1 VIEAMHALLYSD
13 DPTATRAF
21 FKDVL
26 KLPFVNE
33 QDSQAP
39 SDWLIF
45 RSGPSEFGV
54 HPATGPGGEEWAPA
68 GQQQV
73 SFICDDIVAT
83 VRELG
88 ERGAQFAGEPQDM
101 GFGIGVAM
109 LVPGAADVLLYE
121 PKHRVAHDLPA
132 APTPR

>member
-1 VIEAMHALLYSD
+1 MIRAMHALLYSE
-13 DPTATRAF
+13 DPAATRAF

-26 KLPFVNE
+26 RLPFVSE
-33 QDSQAP
+33 SDSDEP

-54 HPATGPGGEEWAPA
+54 HPATGPGGETWAPA

-73 SFICDDIVAT
+73 SFICDDIAAT
-83 VRELG
+83 VADLG
-88 ERGAQFAGEPQDM
+88 ERGAQFAGDPQDM
-101 GFGIGVAM
+101 GFGVGVAM

-121 PKHRVAHDLPA
+121 PKHRVAHGLPDGPA
-132 APTPR
+132 ST